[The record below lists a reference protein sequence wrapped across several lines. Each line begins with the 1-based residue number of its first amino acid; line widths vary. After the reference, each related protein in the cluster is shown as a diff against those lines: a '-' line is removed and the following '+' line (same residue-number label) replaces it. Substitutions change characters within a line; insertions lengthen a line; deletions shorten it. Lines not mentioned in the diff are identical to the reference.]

1 MPGGICE
8 KSRREELLKTKNE
21 EHMSDWSFLFV
32 SGRCCV
38 SLVVSYLSFKVMP
51 HIRTLLGA
59 SSSLVLPMGMTCQKS
74 QAAGTTYR
82 AHKLA
87 CGTANAASGSSY
99 YNNVPTNT
107 QSISASA
114 FAASYNSHR
123 TSNRAYRLAKVRKSD
138 LRLALALC
146 AHTLLD
152 DVSQSSTQ
160 VHCNIVAPSIDAL

>member
-59 SSSLVLPMGMTCQKS
+59 SMAKAKTNRGRAKLNMARAEMN
-74 QAAGTTYR
+74 TT
-82 AHKLA
+82 
-87 CGTANAASGSSY
+87 
-99 YNNVPTNT
+99 
-107 QSISASA
+107 SA
-114 FAASYNSHR
+114 
-123 TSNRAYRLAKVRKSD
+123 K
-138 LRLALALC
+138 
-146 AHTLLD
+146 
-152 DVSQSSTQ
+152 
-160 VHCNIVAPSIDAL
+160 

>member
-1 MPGGICE
+1 MFCTE
-8 KSRREELLKTKNE
+8 VVNQHVSELYILIY
-21 EHMSDWSFLFV
+21 SSSV
-32 SGRCCV
+32 SV
-38 SLVVSYLSFKVMP
+38 ASIP

-59 SSSLVLPMGMTCQKS
+59 SSSLVLPMGMTYQKS

-87 CGTANAASGSSY
+87 CGNANAASGSSY
-99 YNNVPTNT
+99 YNNVPTKT

-123 TSNRAYRLAKVRKSD
+123 TLNRAYRLAKVRKSD

-146 AHTLLD
+146 AHPLLD
-152 DVSQSSTQ
+152 DVSHSSAKSIVISLPHQSMHSETR
-160 VHCNIVAPSIDAL
+160 

>member
-1 MPGGICE
+1 
-8 KSRREELLKTKNE
+8 
-21 EHMSDWSFLFV
+21 
-32 SGRCCV
+32 
-38 SLVVSYLSFKVMP
+38 MP

-87 CGTANAASGSSY
+87 CGKANAASGSSY

-123 TSNRAYRLAKVRKSD
+123 TSNRAYRLAKVR
-138 LRLALALC
+138 
-146 AHTLLD
+146 
-152 DVSQSSTQ
+152 
-160 VHCNIVAPSIDAL
+160 N